1 MISLSGEALATVM
14 RLSQP
19 LAPADRARFLHETG
33 ERLRGQAEVDEGLVH
48 RTARELQRKSL
59 NGSAAVAAAI
69 AELQTQQTKQL
80 TPRQAWRQRRS
91 RGG

>member
-1 MISLSGEALATVM
+1 
-14 RLSQP
+14 
-19 LAPADRARFLHETG
+19 
-33 ERLRGQAEVDEGLVH
+33 VDEGLVH
-48 RTARELQRKSL
+48 RTARELQRKFL